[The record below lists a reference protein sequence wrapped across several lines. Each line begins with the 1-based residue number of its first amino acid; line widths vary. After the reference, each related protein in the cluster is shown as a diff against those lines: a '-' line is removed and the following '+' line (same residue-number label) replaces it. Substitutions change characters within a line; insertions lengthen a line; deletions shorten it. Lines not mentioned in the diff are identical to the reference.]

1 MTTIDDISCATD
13 NNKYTIG
20 VFIDLKKAFD
30 TMQHS
35 ILISKLNTYGVRG
48 IALNWLSS
56 YLENRT
62 QYVHYLGNSSERLK
76 IECGVPQGSVLGPKL
91 FNLYINDICD
101 VSKMLNFVLF
111 ADDTNFYCA
120 GDKLKELA
128 ELMVSEMEKLKKWF
142 DVNKLSLNLTK
153 TKFMIFG
160 NRVKQDEVILSIDG
174 VPIERVTELRFLG
187 VVLDDKLKWKSH
199 IEYVRKKMVKN
210 IYILGNV
217 RDILDYKAMRILY
230 FSLIFPYLSYCAEVW
245 GNTYATYI
253 HPLYLLQKKVVRM
266 VHNVKYREH
275 TNNLFIKS
283 KLLKFEDLVKLQT
296 LLFMCKAKNNTLPL
310 KLQSLFVLCS
320 GSGDSRR
327 KFDFKHKFARTTQ
340 RQMCPTVKGIR
351 IWNCLED
358 NLKSC
363 TNMHRFKMC
372 YILKRINQYEEHES
386 N

>member
-1 MTTIDDISCATD
+1 M
-13 NNKYTIG
+13 
-20 VFIDLKKAFD
+20 
-30 TMQHS
+30 
-35 ILISKLNTYGVRG
+35 
-48 IALNWLSS
+48 
-56 YLENRT
+56 
-62 QYVHYLGNSSERLK
+62 
-76 IECGVPQGSVLGPKL
+76 
-91 FNLYINDICD
+91 
-101 VSKMLNFVLF
+101 
-111 ADDTNFYCA
+111 
-120 GDKLKELA
+120 
-128 ELMVSEMEKLKKWF
+128 
-142 DVNKLSLNLTK
+142 TK

-160 NRVKQDEVILSIDG
+160 NWVKEDEVILSIDG
-174 VPIERVTELRFLG
+174 VPIERVTELRFWG

-199 IEYVRKKMVKN
+199 IEHVRKKMVKN

-296 LLFMCKAKNNTLPL
+296 LFMCKAKNNTLPL
-310 KLQSLFVLCS
+310 KLQRWFVLCS
-320 GSGDSRR
+320 GIGDSRR
-327 KFDFKHKFARTTQ
+327 KSDFKHTFAKTTQ

-351 IWNCLED
+351 IWNSLED